1 MSEATLAAWHGP
13 VQKQSE
19 TVRGGSDPALDPV
32 IRSIVQRHQSLV
44 ADLAAL
50 QDAIQRLLQRR
61 PAATARTTQVPTVR
75 SQEIAA
81 VRARARAARTNRR
94 PWARLSVVA
103 MLMGLAIGGILY
115 IATATESI
123 GAPFASGDSGPV
135 AGTLPVSTAGDAVI
149 DSPATGAISLDT
161 AEARNPSIG
170 ADQRSAAADA
180 VMETGT
186 NPATIL
192 VAIQPGDTIA
202 KLAEQYNTTAQA
214 IAEINAL
221 SDPNLVFVGQS
232 LLIVPGAQ

>member
-13 VQKQSE
+13 VQKRSE
-19 TVRGGSDPALDPV
+19 TVGGGSDPALDPV

-94 PWARLSVVA
+94 PWARLSIVA
-103 MLMGLAIGGILY
+103 MLTGLAIAGILY
-115 IATATESI
+115 IAMATEPI
-123 GAPFASGDSGPV
+123 GAPFDSGDSGL
-135 AGTLPVSTAGDAVI
+135 AGSVVPVSTAGDAVI

-161 AEARNPSIG
+161 AGTRSLTTG
-170 ADQRSAAADA
+170 ADQTSAAADA
-180 VMETGT
+180 VAETGT

-192 VAIQPGDTIA
+192 VAVQPGDTIA
-202 KLAEQYNTTAQA
+202 KLAEQYTTTAQA
-214 IAEINAL
+214 IAEINSL